1 VADGGVDQ
9 VVLIVDGDPVFRGA
23 TVQALSGTGR
33 ELLETESGREAL
45 RICEEEDVALVV
57 LEVRLDDLSGY
68 EVCRQLREAHG
79 EALPIVFVSGD
90 RTESF
95 DRVAGLLVGAD
106 DYLAKPI
113 AADELV
119 ARVRRHLRRGHAAS
133 GNGVSGLT
141 TREREVLNL
150 LAAGLGPVEIGGRLS
165 ISPKTVATHVEHI
178 YGKLGVHTRAQA
190 VASAFRLALVER

>member
-1 VADGGVDQ
+1 
-9 VVLIVDGDPVFRGA
+9 
-23 TVQALSGTGR
+23 
-33 ELLETESGREAL
+33 
-45 RICEEEDVALVV
+45 
-57 LEVRLDDLSGY
+57 VRLDDLSGY
-68 EVCRQLREAHG
+68 EVCTRLREAHG

-90 RTESF
+90 RTASF
-95 DRVAGLLVGAD
+95 DRVAGLLMGAD

-113 AADELV
+113 APDELV

-150 LAAGLGPVEIGGRLS
+150 LAAGLGPVEIGGQLS

-190 VASAFRLALVER
+190 VTSAFRLALVEH